1 VTTPL
6 ETVRLLTQRDGT
18 DVDRAEFIADRVRGK
33 LIYVEGPGWYAW
45 NGQHWVNDSTRDAV
59 ARGMVHGVS
68 NALLAEAIDTGND
81 ALIDAGR
88 ALRTSRYISAAL
100 LEMQAMPS
108 IRRSVPDLDA
118 DPFALT
124 FRNGTI
130 DLRTG
135 RLRHHEPADLI
146 TRLVDVDYREDAGC
160 PNWLGFLESS
170 QPGDSEMHTF
180 LQRLAGYAVTG
191 STREECLAFFYGS
204 GRNGK
209 GVFTETLG
217 KVFAAVTTAQ
227 EAEFWEKQRNGRNG
241 SLVAK
246 LHGARLVLSSEMT
259 AARLDE
265 GFVKLFTAAD
275 LLTANQKYKPA
286 YDFTPT
292 ALLIMSG
299 NDKPTI
305 RGTDEGIWRRFRCV
319 PWDESFIGRED
330 KGLKTRLLAEAAGI
344 AAWAVR
350 GAVEW
355 HRHGLNE
362 PERITRATDEYREES
377 DPFADWVVANFE
389 AQSDGFVPNSE
400 IKQRGERV
408 HPKLPGQSQAWSKA
422 VARQFGA
429 TVGKRGGQRGV
440 IGVRMLAAA
449 PSDIFGQLR

>member
-1 VTTPL
+1 MSTAT
-6 ETVRLLTQRDGT
+6 EAVRLLTQRDGT
-18 DVDRAEFIADRVRGK
+18 DVDRAEFIADKVHGR
-33 LIYVEGPGWYAW
+33 LIHVDGPGWYAW
-45 NGQHWVNDSTRDAV
+45 DGRHWVNDSSHDAV
-59 ARGMVHGVS
+59 ARGMVHDVS
-68 NALLAEAIDTGND
+68 NTLLAEAIGAGSD

-88 ALRTSRYISAAL
+88 ALRTSRLITAAL
-100 LEMQAMPS
+100 LEMRAMPS
-108 IRRSVPDLDA
+108 IRRTVADLDA
-118 DPFALT
+118 DPFALA
-124 FRNGTI
+124 FRNGTV

-135 RLRHHEPADLI
+135 RLRPHDPDDLI
-146 TRLVDVDYREDAGC
+146 TRLVDHDYREDAEC
-160 PNWLGFLESS
+160 PNWLSFLESS
-170 QPGDSEMHTF
+170 HPDDPDMHTF
-180 LQRLAGYAVTG
+180 LRRLAGYAVTG

-265 GFVKLFTAAD
+265 AFVKLFTAAD
-275 LLTANQKYKPA
+275 MLTANQKYKPA

-330 KGLKTRLLAEAAGI
+330 KGLKGRLMAEAEGI
-344 AAWAVR
+344 AAWAMR

-355 HRHGLNE
+355 FEHGLNE
-362 PERITRATDEYREES
+362 PERVTRATDEYREES
-377 DPFADWVVANFE
+377 DPFADWVEANF
-389 AQSDGFVPNSE
+389 AVQPDGFVSNSE
-400 IKQRGERV
+400 IKQRGEQV
-408 HPKLPGQSQAWSKA
+408 YPKLPGQPQAWSKA

-429 TVGKRGGQRGV
+429 NVGKRGGKRGV
-440 IGVRMLAAA
+440 IGVRLAVVQR
-449 PSDIFGQLR
+449 DVFGQVR